1 MPDQQWLD
9 GYAVIGTVARP
20 WGVRGEVRV
29 NPESDHPER
38 YASLDS
44 FFVGNPELG
53 EVRPVGKVRL
63 RAQGGFWRASFEGIS
78 TPEAAES
85 LRSALLLVRESDRP
99 ALPEG
104 EFYFSDL
111 AGLAV
116 VDDAGAVLGRVVEVR
131 DYPSVNVFDLELDRD
146 DAKKRVLAPWIA
158 DCVGKIDLAA
168 RTVVVHVDYL
178 ADLLSADGAEKKD
191 PE

>member
-1 MPDQQWLD
+1 M
-9 GYAVIGTVARP
+9 
-20 WGVRGEVRV
+20 
-29 NPESDHPER
+29 
-38 YASLDS
+38 
-44 FFVGNPELG
+44 
-53 EVRPVGKVRL
+53 
-63 RAQGGFWRASFEGIS
+63 
-78 TPEAAES
+78 
-85 LRSALLLVRESDRP
+85 
-99 ALPEG
+99 PEG

-146 DAKKRVLAPWIA
+146 GAKKRVLAPWVA

-168 RTVVVHVDYL
+168 RTVVVHMDYL